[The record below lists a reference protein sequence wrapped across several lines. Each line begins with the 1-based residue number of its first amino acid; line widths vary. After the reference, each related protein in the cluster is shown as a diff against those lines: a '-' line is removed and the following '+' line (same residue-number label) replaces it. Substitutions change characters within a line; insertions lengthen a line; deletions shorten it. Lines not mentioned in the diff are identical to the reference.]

1 VAENKEAPVLETLKT
16 SFTKA
21 KCPMG
26 LGAIEIV
33 SRSSRIAA
41 RIYVDN
47 RNVYSIEI
55 SNFPLEVIRRVITSE
70 HISQKHCD
78 ELLSLFSDNL
88 NDAKISDYVLQ
99 NEMIPISAL
108 IVYLKDLFLGA
119 CDYIAMIPFAEV
131 TWKSNVKS
139 KSSPVPEI
147 DLDRLWN
154 VVDARKKDFQRIAD
168 IFGVGDFQ
176 IRNLKFKRVENSDIE
191 ITQLTAN
198 IYSLAT
204 GEWTILDFARQFG
217 LSLYLS
223 AREIQKLWIDHKI
236 EVIYD
241 NEFILKPPSLQVK
254 EVVAVSPKPVK
265 HAKPVVKKS
274 STVKDLSSN
283 TETPKPNKELIDM
296 QKQLIKLENE
306 MNALKA
312 RIKKVQ
318 EEK

>member
-1 VAENKEAPVLETLKT
+1 MAENKEVPVLETLKT
-16 SFTKA
+16 SFTTA

-47 RNVYSIEI
+47 RSVYSIEI

-70 HISQKHCD
+70 HITQKHCD
-78 ELLSLFSDNL
+78 ELLNIFQDNL
-88 NDAKISDYVLQ
+88 NDSKIADYVLQ

-119 CDYIAMIPFAEV
+119 CDYISMIPFAEI
-131 TWKSNVKS
+131 TWKNNVKS
-139 KSSPVPEI
+139 KSTPVPEI

-168 IFGVGDFQ
+168 IFGVGDYQ
-176 IRNLKFKRVENSDIE
+176 VRNLKFKRIENSDIE

-198 IYSLAT
+198 IYSLAS

-223 AREIQKLWIDHKI
+223 AREIQKLWIDHKL

-241 NEFILKPPSLQVK
+241 NEFVLKPPSLQVNAPSVVK
-254 EVVAVSPKPVK
+254 EVK
-265 HAKPVVKKS
+265 HAKPVIRKDAS
-274 STVKDLSSN
+274 VKDVN
-283 TETPKPNKELIDM
+283 KDTEVPKPNKELIAM
-296 QKQLIKLENE
+296 QKQLSKLENE
-306 MNALKA
+306 INALKA
-312 RIKKVQ
+312 KIKQVQ
-318 EEK
+318 EEGS